1 MWPGL
6 VMNKKSWQTYIKPTF
21 ISNYFLSGFSSDA
34 LVFDDLC
41 SCEILLSS
49 LENLNV
55 DTSSTTPKNTMNFIS
70 FDFVDYSFK
79 SQII

>member
-6 VMNKKSWQTYIKPTF
+6 VVNKKSCQTYIKPTF
-21 ISNYFLSGFSSDA
+21 LSNYFLSGFSSDE
-34 LVFDDLC
+34 LVFDYLY

-70 FDFVDYSFK
+70 FDFVDHSFK